1 MVTKFSS
8 KRYGILKQFHRAY
21 LEYFSS
27 VEKLPFYHSP
37 KIHFIRHHLA
47 HAASAFYISPFEKAN
62 IISLDGGG
70 GEESGLL
77 LYGEGNKMKIIKRN
91 SSASSWGF
99 LYSYVTQFLG
109 FKSDADEGKVMGLAA
124 YGKPKVK
131 VFPFINFKKV
141 IPEFDLVGFSNY
153 FRNMKS
159 RKPGEPIGEFHKNL
173 AATLQNRLDEVVLKM
188 VKYPYRINGV
198 NNFCIAG
205 GVGLNCTTNSLGQQ
219 EYSCRPEES

>member
-1 MVTKFSS
+1 MVKKFSS

-27 VEKLPFYHSP
+27 MEKLPFYHSP

-70 GEESGLL
+70 ESGLF

-124 YGKPKVK
+124 YDKPKVK
-131 VFPFINFKKV
+131 VFPFINF
-141 IPEFDLVGFSNY
+141 
-153 FRNMKS
+153 
-159 RKPGEPIGEFHKNL
+159 
-173 AATLQNRLDEVVLKM
+173 
-188 VKYPYRINGV
+188 
-198 NNFCIAG
+198 
-205 GVGLNCTTNSLGQQ
+205 
-219 EYSCRPEES
+219 